1 MQTFQPMIRNI
12 LFIALL
18 ALLASCG
25 TGLRISKSNF
35 KPIEDNFSAS
45 FGNQS
50 FKTSKSIA
58 VSTSGP
64 KLLELFGVSES
75 EAELVSLIFRNDS
88 LDLVYTDKSV
98 VKTVSFQVKHKRKG
112 YLEILS
118 VNKKIQIPP
127 FLPFL
132 YSNVDFNRTRISFTT
147 NDELVVD
154 NKWEKSGNVLI
165 FMGGGGGRTQ
175 YFFKP
180 LNDNK

>member
-1 MQTFQPMIRNI
+1 MYVRNI
-12 LFIALL
+12 IFIVLL
-18 ALLASCG
+18 SLLASCG
-25 TGLRISKSNF
+25 TGLRISKSDF
-35 KPIEDNFSAS
+35 KPIENDFSTS
-45 FGNQS
+45 FVNQS

-58 VSTSGP
+58 GSTSGP

-75 EAELVSLIFRNDS
+75 EAEFVSLIFRSDS
-88 LDLVYTDKSV
+88 LALVYTDKSV
-98 VKTVSFQVKHKRKG
+98 VKTLSFQVKHTRKG

-132 YSNVDFNRTRISFTT
+132 YSNVDFNRMRIGFTT
-147 NDELVVD
+147 NGKLVID
-154 NKWEKSGNVLI
+154 DKWEKSGSVFI